1 MSMESEVMYGKGVWK
16 LNVELLEDEGVKRE
30 YVEFFWK
37 LKRRR
42 NDFLRGTERWKWVKG
57 QIRFFCKERL

>member
-1 MSMESEVMYGKGVWK
+1 M
-16 LNVELLEDEGVKRE
+16 ELLEDEGVKRE